1 MNYLELLNILIKE
14 IRDMPPRPFY
24 KGRIK
29 DNPELTAKE
38 VEIHPKR
45 GQPYRAI
52 RYVRRDGDDEESK
65 TTTRRGR
72 RSS

>member
-14 IRDMPPRPFY
+14 IRDMPPRPLY

-45 GQPYRAI
+45 G
-52 RYVRRDGDDEESK
+52 
-65 TTTRRGR
+65 
-72 RSS
+72 